1 MINEKKNYL
10 MNKGIILY
18 LFVSHVIVYSRIVK
32 LSVMLSELETVIF
45 CRLWVQLL
53 AVVVRV

>member
-1 MINEKKNYL
+1 